1 MASITQVR
9 ERPKARTSDQAEKMS
24 PTIRKIGVIGAGQMG
39 NGIAHVAALAGM
51 DVLLNDISGDRINAG
66 LATINGNLARQVQ
79 RKLIAEEDR
88 QGALKRIAPAETLD
102 KLGDCDLV
110 IESASEKEEVKRKI
124 FSDLCPHLKAEAI
137 VGTNTSSIS
146 ITRLAAST
154 DRPEKFIGIHFMNP
168 VPVMELVE
176 LIRGIATND
185 TTFDSCREFVTKLG
199 KTIAVAEDFP
209 AFIVNRILL
218 PMINEAIYTLYEGVG
233 NVEGIDTAM
242 RLGAHHPMGPLE
254 LADFIGLDTCLSV
267 MQVLHEGLADSK
279 YRPCPL
285 LVKYVEA
292 GWLGKKAGRGFYD
305 YRGAKPVPT
314 R

>member
-1 MASITQVR
+1 MTQ
-9 ERPKARTSDQAEKMS
+9 ERSQARSSDQAGKMAF
-24 PTIRKIGVIGAGQMG
+24 TIGRIGVIGAGQMG

-51 DVLLNDISGDRINAG
+51 EVLLNDVSTDRINAG
-66 LATINGNLARQVQ
+66 LATINGNLARQVS
-79 RKLIAEEDR
+79 RKLIGEEER
-88 QGALKRIAPAETLD
+88 NAALSRISAADTLD

-110 IESASEKEEVKRKI
+110 IESAAEKEDVKRKI
-124 FSDLCPHLKAEAI
+124 FADLCPNLKPDAI

-154 DRPEKFIGIHFMNP
+154 DRPERFIGIHFMNP

-176 LIRGIATND
+176 LIRGIATSD
-185 TTFDSCREFVTKLG
+185 TTFDACRTLVKKLG

-218 PMINEAIYTLYEGVG
+218 PMINEAVYTLYEGVG
-233 NVEGIDTAM
+233 TVDAIDTAM
-242 RLGAHHPMGPLE
+242 KLGAHHPMGPLE

-292 GWLGKKAGRGFYD
+292 GWLGRKTNRGFYD
-305 YRGAKPVPT
+305 YRGEKPVPT